1 MDYVS
6 RTFPRRR
13 PVQMS
18 IGRQFIP
25 FAESSPSSRREA
37 SNAEGTSI
45 SVSMSPEDAV
55 KVGQSRAIR
64 NGFDPETAGL
74 SETGSTFADR
84 VSSEK
89 HLFGISDSADHR
101 QRPIYA
107 WLRNSD
113 SPERHF
119 GDAVLDVSPGDRRV
133 TTVEGDSL
141 MRHARNKVEL
151 HYDHGMYADDQ
162 LDKSAAKGIKVE
174 DLNQGHQPIA
184 SDMISR
190 ALNSRSP
197 EYREVQVHGGAIP
210 SSHITKA
217 TLYRNSASHADV
229 DNAKDALRSSGVPTR
244 VMSYMEYQ
252 PTLDQQMFGSGRSDW
267 VDEDAYRG
275 RAKS

>member
-1 MDYVS
+1 VS

-25 FAESSPSSRREA
+25 FTESSAPPRRETP
-37 SNAEGTSI
+37 NAEGTSI
-45 SVSMSPEDAV
+45 SVSMSPEDAI
-55 KVGQSRAIR
+55 KVGKSRVIR
-64 NGFDPETAGL
+64 NGFDPNTAGL
-74 SETGSTFADR
+74 SETGSTFANR
-84 VSSEK
+84 VASEK
-89 HLFGISDSADHR
+89 HLFGIPDSADHQ
-101 QRPIYA
+101 QRPVYA

-151 HYDHGMYADDQ
+151 HYDHGMVADDR
-162 LDKSAAKGIKVE
+162 LDEHAANGIKVE
-174 DLNQGHQPIA
+174 DLNHSHQPIA

-217 TLYRNSASHADV
+217 TLYRGSASDVDV

-244 VMSYMEYQ
+244 VMSFMEYQ
-252 PTLDQQMFGSGRSDW
+252 PTLDQQTFGSGRSDW

-275 RAKS
+275 RTKP